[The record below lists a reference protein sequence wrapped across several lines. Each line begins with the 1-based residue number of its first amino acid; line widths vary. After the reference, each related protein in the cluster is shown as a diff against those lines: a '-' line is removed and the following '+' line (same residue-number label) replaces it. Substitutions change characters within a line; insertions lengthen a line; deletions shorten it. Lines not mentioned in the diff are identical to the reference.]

1 MLVIGWGRL
10 AEEEINMVWHYTSL
24 DVLYNI
30 INNSVCI
37 PDYNDEGSSAPFA
50 HITLYATH
58 SSCLNDWSE
67 GNVVP
72 KVLKALG
79 LPENYIRTARF
90 RNITDRYILSFS
102 HKENDLNQWR
112 AYGDNG
118 RGVALGFDENS
129 LKKLC
134 EEKICDCDTCEY
146 CTPRNLKR
154 ELEQSEIYINALDK
168 YNIRKEISEFERM
181 MSHSFLYKDKA
192 FQEES
197 EFRIVLSMGEQKFRM
212 NNRGIIP
219 YVEFQLDAS
228 ILKSI
233 YFGPNMINPRKIMDA
248 VRKMI
253 ISKHISHDINMKIS
267 KIPYRN

>member
-1 MLVIGWGRL
+1 
-10 AEEEINMVWHYTSL
+10 MVWHYTSL

-37 PDYNDEGSSAPFA
+37 PDYNDEGSSAPLQ

-67 GNVVP
+67 GNFVP
-72 KVLKALG
+72 KALKALG

-102 HKENDLNQWR
+102 RKENDLNQWR
-112 AYGDNG
+112 AYGDDG
-118 RGVALGFDENS
+118 RGIALGFDMNS
-129 LKKLC
+129 LKQSC
-134 EEKICDCDTCEY
+134 EDRNGDCGICKY
-146 CTPRNLKR
+146 CTPRQLKH
-154 ELEQSEIYINALDK
+154 ELKQSEIYKNALNA
-168 YNIRKEISEFERM
+168 YNETNEITEFERL

-197 EFRIVLSMGEQKFRM
+197 EFRVVLCFGEQKFRM

-219 YVEFQLDAS
+219 YIEFQLDAS
-228 ILKSI
+228 IIKSI
-233 YFGPNMINPRKIMDA
+233 YFGPNMTNPRKIMDA
-248 VRKMI
+248 VRKMV